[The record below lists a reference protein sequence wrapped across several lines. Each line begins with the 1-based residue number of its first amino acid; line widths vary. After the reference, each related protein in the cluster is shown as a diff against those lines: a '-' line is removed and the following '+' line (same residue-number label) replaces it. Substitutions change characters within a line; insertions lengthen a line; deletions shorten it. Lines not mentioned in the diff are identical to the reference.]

1 MRIDKFKP
9 LNGDMSIFENI
20 DCVMKYTSE
29 DFVLFLQ
36 NDNELPYDSL
46 TKDMLSIE
54 EVTQEDADLI
64 RALYFGVKEHGNT

>member
-20 DCVMKYTSE
+20 DCVMKYNTE
-29 DFVLFLQ
+29 EYVLFLQ
-36 NDNELPYDSL
+36 NSGDLPYDSL
-46 TKDMLSIE
+46 SKDMLSIE
-54 EVTQEDADLI
+54 EVTQEDVDLI